1 MMLRCILFWVW
12 FFTCRDSNFNPA
24 SPMITWNVIKCGINR
39 KIMNKR
45 IQICIL
51 FIISQ
56 LLTSHGMLYLDMWTD
71 SILEGSDMGDSET
84 QVIAFV
90 PIFFKKHCMMQVKK
104 FVLVQ
109 GSIYVFLKVHMCSA
123 TQCQN
128 IPECYKVNSRP
139 LSSET
144 APPPTPWGRGTWRLC
159 VFETLFNVALK
170 IMCLSTGFI

>member
-1 MMLRCILFWVW
+1 
-12 FFTCRDSNFNPA
+12 
-24 SPMITWNVIKCGINR
+24 MITWNVIKCGINR
-39 KIMNKR
+39 KIINKR

-144 APPPTPWGRGTWRLC
+144 APPLPPGGEGPEDYVCLKPYLMWHWKSC
-159 VFETLFNVALK
+159 VCLLGLFNVAFN
-170 IMCLSTGFI
+170 IMCLSTGKRLF